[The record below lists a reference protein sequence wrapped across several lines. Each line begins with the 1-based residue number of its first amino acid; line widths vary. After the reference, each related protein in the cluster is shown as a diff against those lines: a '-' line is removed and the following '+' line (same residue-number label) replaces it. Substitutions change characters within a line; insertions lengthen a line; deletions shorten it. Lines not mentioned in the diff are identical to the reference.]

1 MSYGDSMK
9 FKRERSEL
17 WQLVERKSPLGV
29 NEKASTST
37 SPSGS
42 GCVSERVGR
51 RESSRGGCVGWCNPG
66 LCESKEVKG
75 LQGCKARYELSLASG
90 RLAVPQ
96 ATCNKVLCVC
106 GTGGIGKSGGVAE
119 ILRANAWFVVSPRGH
134 ADRNGEAA
142 HFRIKSPSNVGR
154 I

>member
-1 MSYGDSMK
+1 MG
-9 FKRERSEL
+9 
-17 WQLVERKSPLGV
+17 
-29 NEKASTST
+29 
-37 SPSGS
+37 
-42 GCVSERVGR
+42 ERVGR

-66 LCESKEVKG
+66 LSESKEVKG
-75 LQGCKARYELSLASG
+75 FQAGKARDELSLASG

-119 ILRANAWFVVSPRGH
+119 ILRANAWFVVSPRGQ

-142 HFRIKSPSNVGR
+142 HFRMRTPSNVSG